1 MFNSESKIRAMKKHI
16 ELREQ
21 FWEIKYNVFQR
32 AYAMFRM
39 TFHSEELIRKAN
51 VGVNTWIADYG
62 TFKEFKKAIEG

>member
-16 ELREQ
+16 ELREA
-21 FWEIKYNVFQR
+21 FFERKYNVIHR

-39 TFHSEELIRKAN
+39 TFHSEDLIRGAN
-51 VGVNTWIADYG
+51 VGLNTWIADYG